1 MSKKSQKRSSR
12 RHKNMRKVELGDI
25 IKTEKEQRNKVG
37 IEFSW
42 EDLCQYIPKCVL
54 QHVDKLR
61 QTAVKRLGL
70 ECSEEFVDQF
80 LIFTFEQL
88 INENKL
94 TVDKFITLEERTENL
109 AFSDAQT
116 MFDII
121 VTIREKFNENPIRP
135 VNNITKECNFFGLKF
150 EYKSRVSD
158 SVKLDIMPAKNI
170 TQIVGNSLLKCKNKE
185 MPLKIGI
192 R

>member
-70 ECSEEFVDQF
+70 ECSEEFVDHF

-135 VNNITKECNFFGLKF
+135 VNNIQRNVIF
-150 EYKSRVSD
+150 
-158 SVKLDIMPAKNI
+158 SV
-170 TQIVGNSLLKCKNKE
+170 
-185 MPLKIGI
+185 
-192 R
+192 

>member
-1 MSKKSQKRSSR
+1 
-12 RHKNMRKVELGDI
+12 MRKVELGDI
-25 IKTEKEQRNKVG
+25 IKTEKEQRNK
-37 IEFSW
+37 
-42 EDLCQYIPKCVL
+42 
-54 QHVDKLR
+54 HVDKLR

-192 R
+192 K